1 MRDVKTDDVEVVA
14 DDVVVGSIDGLFD
27 VVKKSVRDVITDVAG
42 GNVMGVE
49 EVVVTIIVVVGC

>member
-14 DDVVVGSIDGLFD
+14 DVVVSIDGLFD